1 MVVILIV
8 WAALTPF
15 AAIMAFLITYEEYRR
30 HFPLGHRALREA
42 LVAASVTMAVFLA
55 LGVVAA
61 LVLGRSM

>member
-1 MVVILIV
+1 
-8 WAALTPF
+8 
-15 AAIMAFLITYEEYRR
+15 MAFLITYEEYRH